1 MKTTLLYDGT
11 FDGFLTAVYQVFE
24 EKIDQAEIV
33 RPKYYQPE
41 MFSTCK
47 EISTNTK
54 KSKRVWNSLV
64 MKTSKAGAYELYK
77 TFLSEIKGVEA
88 LLLRYI
94 IYVYSTE
101 SFNHTDYSNNDVLR
115 VSQVARM
122 VHREKQRLEALVR
135 FQLTKDGFYF
145 ASVEPDFNV
154 VPLIAK
160 HFKQKYADQRWLIY
174 DFKRNYGI
182 YYNLES
188 VERIRIEED
197 LNTLKLTG
205 HHSISNKKEEEKDL
219 RINYFQDT
227 PVNSGKKIKLHK
239 RHIPKRYWKYIT
251 EKQQEF
257 KKPSNKIS

>member
-33 RPKYYQPE
+33 KPKYYQPE
-41 MFSTCK
+41 MFASCK
-47 EISTNTK
+47 EIITDTK

-154 VPLIAK
+154 VPLIAR
-160 HFKQKYADQRWLIY
+160 HFKQKYANQRWLIY

-182 YYNLES
+182 YYNLDT

-197 LNTLKLTG
+197 LNTLNLSGQKTVSG
-205 HHSISNKKEEEKDL
+205 KKEENKSL
-219 RINYFQDT
+219 RINYVQNT
-227 PVNSGKKIKLHK
+227 PVNSKNNMKLHK
-239 RHIPKRYWKYIT
+239 RHIPKRFWKYVT
-251 EKQQEF
+251 EKQQQI
-257 KKPSNKIS
+257 KKPSNNIS